1 MLYGL
6 RGTQSALHG
15 LMNNLNKTPANQ
27 EYRPILRVRET
38 EEAPVWSQQTE
49 CACPELCQIDH
60 DN

>member
-1 MLYGL
+1 MASTA
-6 RGTQSALHG
+6 RKVPPMA

-38 EEAPVWSQQTE
+38 EEAPVWSQQAE

>member
-1 MLYGL
+1 MD
-6 RGTQSALHG
+6 
-15 LMNNLNKTPANQ
+15 LMNNLENAGANN

-38 EEAPVWSQQTE
+38 GEAPVRSQQTE

>member
-1 MLYGL
+1 M
-6 RGTQSALHG
+6 A

>member
-1 MLYGL
+1 MACTA
-6 RGTQSALHG
+6 RKVPSMA

-38 EEAPVWSQQTE
+38 EETPVWSQQTE

>member
-1 MLYGL
+1 MASTA
-6 RGTQSALHG
+6 RKVPSMA